1 LPEDTVEP
9 TSFGLGE
16 NTESALAYSLWFVTG
31 IFFLLME
38 DANRPVRF
46 HAWQS
51 ILVSLTLVIL
61 VFVIRFIPTAIW
73 LILPVQ
79 LAGIFLWIVLVV
91 TAYQGKKISIPLI
104 GAIAES
110 RA

>member
-1 LPEDTVEP
+1 MAA
-9 TSFGLGE
+9 TSFGLDE
-16 NTESALAYSLWFVTG
+16 NTEAALAYALWFVTG

-38 DANRPVRF
+38 ESSRTVRF

-51 ILVSLTLVIL
+51 ILTSLALVIA
-61 VFVIRFIPTAIW
+61 VFVLSFIPPAVP
-73 LILPVQ
+73 LIPLVQ
-79 LAGIFLWIVLVV
+79 LAGLVLWIVLIVS
-91 TAYQGKKISIPLI
+91 AYRGTKIALPLI

>member
-1 LPEDTVEP
+1 MEP

-16 NTESALAYSLWFVTG
+16 NIESALAYVLWFVTG

-38 DANRPVRF
+38 DANRTVRF

-51 ILVSLTLVIL
+51 ILVSLTLVIAVL
-61 VFVIRFIPTAIW
+61 VISFISEAVW
-73 LILPVQ
+73 LILPVRF
-79 LAGIFLWIVLVV
+79 AGIVLWIVLIV

-104 GAIAES
+104 GAMAES
-110 RA
+110 RT